1 MVWNIV
7 GLQISVPEFIWTIIN
22 FFLLMFLLKT
32 FLYKPVLNFMDK
44 RQAAIDEGI
53 AKGKEAERA
62 LTENNDKLSAEIAQ
76 SGAEARTL
84 VAEAREEA
92 EKAKGEVLTEAH
104 AKAAKIN
111 SEVRSR
117 VKDEEANER
126 AAIEDSMPELVD
138 VLTKRLLHGDDSLT
152 DPETVKSL
160 MDAEKE

>member
-1 MVWNIV
+1 MVVDIV
-7 GLQISVPEFIWTIIN
+7 GLQISLPEFIWTIIN

-44 RQAAIDEGI
+44 RQAAIDAGI

-62 LTENNDKLSAEIAQ
+62 LAENNEKLSAEIVQ
-76 SGAEARTL
+76 SGAEARSL

-92 EKAKGEVLTEAH
+92 EKAKGEVLTDAH
-104 AKAAKIN
+104 AKAAQIN

-126 AAIEDSMPELVD
+126 AAIEESMPELVD
-138 VLTKRLLHGDDSLT
+138 VLTKRLLHGDDGLT

>member
-62 LTENNDKLSAEIAQ
+62 LTENNEMLSAEIVQ

>member
-32 FLYKPVLNFMDK
+32 FLYKPVLGFMDK

-62 LTENNDKLSAEIAQ
+62 LAENNEMLSAEIVQ

-104 AKAAKIN
+104 AKAAQIN

-126 AAIEDSMPELVD
+126 AAIEESMPELVD